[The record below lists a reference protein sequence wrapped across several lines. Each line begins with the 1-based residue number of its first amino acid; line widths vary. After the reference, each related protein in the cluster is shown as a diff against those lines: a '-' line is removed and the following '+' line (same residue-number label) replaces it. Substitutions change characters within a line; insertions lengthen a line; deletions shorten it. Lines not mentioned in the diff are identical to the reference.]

1 MKVLK
6 KEKNTTYKT
15 ITILKIFMVLLLVSC
30 KKSDPIPHSS
40 LSDQISN
47 QKYVDILESNLTNL
61 PEGAQVAIAL
71 IKGDKTEYI
80 GVIRENGELKVKDN
94 TNSIFEIGSITK
106 VFTSICLSSMINS
119 NEASLSETLQEQFD
133 FPLLAVGNVT
143 FKQMA
148 NHTSGIPRMP
158 NNVNEIIG
166 FNPEDLYAVYTYEN
180 LKSYL
185 QNHVVL
191 NNPSG
196 TVYEYSNIATGILGY
211 SLARKRN
218 TTYEELLQDIIF
230 NPLGMNSS
238 TTLLSNVD
246 TSRLVEPRDING
258 NIKIHWNFAETV
270 TAAGSIKS
278 SVNDMEKFIRKN
290 FEDDVIYNLPQ
301 QKTFKKETDQHV
313 GLGWGISDHEGF
325 SLLQHD
331 GGTGGFSSILFI
343 DKNNEIGVLILSNVE
358 EYHETIVP
366 MATNFL
372 IELKFNKE
380 KVKSY

>member
-1 MKVLK
+1 MEISK
-6 KEKNTTYKT
+6 KEKNTTYQT
-15 ITILKIFMVLLLVSC
+15 IVLFTIFMILLLVNC
-30 KKSDPIPHSS
+30 DKSEPISDSS
-40 LSDQISN
+40 LSDEISN
-47 QKYVDILESNLTNL
+47 QKYVDILESKLSNL

-80 GVIRENGELKVKDN
+80 GVIRENDELKVKDN

-106 VFTSICLSSMINS
+106 VFTSISLSSMIHS
-119 NEASLSETLQEQFD
+119 NEVSLSETLQQQFD
-133 FPLLAVGNVT
+133 FPVLAGGDVT

-148 NHTSGIPRMP
+148 NHTSGIPRLP
-158 NNVNEIIG
+158 NNISEIVG
-166 FNPEDLYAVYTYEN
+166 FNPEDPYAIYTYEN

-218 TTYEELLQDIIF
+218 TTYEELLQDLIF

-238 TTLLSNVD
+238 TTLLNNVD
-246 TSRLVEPRDING
+246 ASRLVEPRDING
-258 NIKIHWNFAETV
+258 NIKSYWNFAEII
-270 TAAGSIKS
+270 TATGSIKS
-278 SVNDMEKFIRKN
+278 SVSDMEKFIRKN
-290 FEDDVIYNLPQ
+290 FENDAIYNLPQ

-313 GLGWGISDHEGF
+313 GLGWGISDHEDF

-343 DKNNEIGVLILSNVE
+343 DKSNEIGVLVLINVE

-372 IELKFNKE
+372 IELKIQN
-380 KVKSY
+380 

>member
-1 MKVLK
+1 MKISK

-15 ITILKIFMVLLLVSC
+15 IVLFPIFIVLLLVSC
-30 KKSDPIPHSS
+30 SKSEPISHSS
-40 LSDQISN
+40 LSDEISN
-47 QKYVDILESNLTNL
+47 QKYVDVLESKLSNL
-61 PEGAQVAIAL
+61 PEGAQVAITL
-71 IKGDKTEYI
+71 VKGDKTEYI
-80 GVIRENGELKVKDN
+80 GVIRENGKLKAKNN
-94 TNSIFEIGSITK
+94 TDDIFEIGSITK
-106 VFTSICLSSMINS
+106 VFTSISLSSMIAS
-119 NEASLSETLQEQFD
+119 NEVSLSETLQQQFD
-133 FPLLAVGNVT
+133 FPVLAGGDVT

-158 NNVNEIIG
+158 SNVNEIVG

-185 QNHVVL
+185 QNHVIL

-218 TTYEELLQDIIF
+218 TTYEELLQNLIF
-230 NPLGMNSS
+230 TPLGMSSS

-246 TSRLVEPRDING
+246 TSRLIEPRDING
-258 NIKIHWNFAETV
+258 NIKTHWNFAETV

-278 SVNDMEKFIRKN
+278 SVRDMEKFIRKN

-301 QKTFKKETDQHV
+301 QKTFEREQDHHV
-313 GLGWGISDHEGF
+313 GLGWGIADHEGF

-343 DKNNEIGVLILSNVE
+343 DKSNEIGVLVLSNVE
-358 EYHETIVP
+358 EYHEAIVP

-372 IELKFNKE
+372 IELKII
-380 KVKSY
+380 

>member
-1 MKVLK
+1 MKFFKQK
-6 KEKNTTYKT
+6 KKFTNQFYFFTLFT
-15 ITILKIFMVLLLVSC
+15 VLLFSNC
-30 KKSDPIPHSS
+30 SKSDPISNSS
-40 LSDQISN
+40 LLNEINN
-47 QKYVDILESNLTNL
+47 QKYVDILENKLSNL
-61 PEGAQVAIAL
+61 PEKAEVAIAL
-71 IKGDKTEYI
+71 VKDDKTECI
-80 GVIRENGELKVKDN
+80 GVIRENGKLKVKN
-94 TNSIFEIGSITK
+94 NKESIFEIGSITK
-106 VFTSICLSSMINS
+106 AFTSISLSSMIAN

-133 FPLLAVGNVT
+133 FPVLAGGDIT

-148 NHTSGIPRMP
+148 NHTSGLPRLP
-158 NNVNEIIG
+158 SNVNEIIG

-211 SLARKRN
+211 CLAKKRN
-218 TTYEELLQDIIF
+218 TTYEELLQELIF
-230 NPLGMNSS
+230 NPLNMNST
-238 TTLLSNVD
+238 TTLLSNTD

-258 NIKIHWNFAETV
+258 NIKIHWNFAETL

-278 SVNDMEKFIRKN
+278 SVSDMEKFIRKN

-301 QKTFKKETDQHV
+301 QKTFEKETDQHV
-313 GLGWGISDHEGF
+313 GLGWGISDYNGF

-343 DKNNEIGVLILSNVE
+343 DKSNKISVLVLSNVE
-358 EYHETIVP
+358 DYHETIIP
-366 MATNFL
+366 MASNFF
-372 IELKFNKE
+372 IELKTQN
-380 KVKSY
+380 

>member
-1 MKVLK
+1 MKISK

-15 ITILKIFMVLLLVSC
+15 IVLFPIFMVLLLVSC
-30 KKSDPIPHSS
+30 SKSEPIFHSS
-40 LSDQISN
+40 LSDEISN
-47 QKYVDILESNLTNL
+47 QKYVDVLENNLSNL

-71 IKGDKTEYI
+71 IKGNKTEYI

-94 TNSIFEIGSITK
+94 TDNIFEIGSITK
-106 VFTSICLSSMINS
+106 VFTSISLSSMIAS
-119 NEASLSETLQEQFD
+119 NEVSLSETLQQQFD
-133 FPLLAVGNVT
+133 FPVLEGGDVT

-158 NNVNEIIG
+158 SNVNEIVG

-218 TTYEELLQDIIF
+218 TTYEELLQNLIF
-230 NPLGMNSS
+230 TPLGMSSS

-246 TSRLVEPRDING
+246 TSRLIEPRDING
-258 NIKIHWNFAETV
+258 NIKTHWNFAETV

-278 SVNDMEKFIRKN
+278 SVRDMEKFIRKN
-290 FEDDVIYNLPQ
+290 FENDAIYNLPQ
-301 QKTFKKETDQHV
+301 QKTFEREQDHHV
-313 GLGWGISDHEGF
+313 GLGWGIADYEGF

-343 DKNNEIGVLILSNVE
+343 DKSNEIGVLVLSNVE

-366 MATNFL
+366 MASNFL
-372 IELKFNKE
+372 IELKN
-380 KVKSY
+380 